1 MELTEWESGRVG
13 AVTAHVR
20 PDSGVPVD
28 GLEMLIVILGM
39 VEGMVV
45 AEDDAKGWGG
55 ETLEAA
61 WKAP

>member
-1 MELTEWESGRVG
+1 MG

-39 VEGMVV
+39 VAGMVV
-45 AEDDAKGWGG
+45 AEEDDAKG
-55 ETLEAA
+55 
-61 WKAP
+61 